1 MEPILSFDSVSFSY
15 HSVKGETP
23 AVADLSF
30 SVQEG
35 EFAVLVGPSG
45 CGKAMVLPGKP
56 GMFEGLAI
64 PESNGGC
71 PWAGLRSDS
80 GSPPDTR
87 ALDGSHPIQC
97 AERSV

>member
-45 CGKAMVLPGKP
+45 CGKAMVLQGKP
-56 GMFEGLAI
+56 GIHKISAI
-64 PESNGGC
+64 PESNGDC
-71 PWAGLRSDS
+71 PRAVLRSDS
-80 GSPPDTR
+80 GSAPDTR
-87 ALDGSHPIQC
+87 ALDSSHPIRC